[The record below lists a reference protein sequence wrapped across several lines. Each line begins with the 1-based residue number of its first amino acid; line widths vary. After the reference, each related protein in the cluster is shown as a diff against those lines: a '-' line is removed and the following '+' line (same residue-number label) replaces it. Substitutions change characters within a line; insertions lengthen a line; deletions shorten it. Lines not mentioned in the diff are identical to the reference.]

1 MLGLMNLMEKQVN
14 KSDFYSSFD
23 ATMLVASFLFSGMG
37 GVYFFGVFEDRV
49 WGVFVGCL
57 VLSKNVIFFN
67 LEVLIARFYF
77 SSRPKKV

>member
-23 ATMLVASFLFSGMG
+23 ATILVASFFVFRNG
-37 GVYFFGVFEDRV
+37 GSLFFGVFEDRV

-57 VLSKNVIFFN
+57 VLSKNAIFFN

-77 SSRPKKV
+77 SSRPKKE

>member
-1 MLGLMNLMEKQVN
+1 
-14 KSDFYSSFD
+14 
-23 ATMLVASFLFSGMG
+23 MG

-77 SSRPKKV
+77 SSRPKKE

>member
-1 MLGLMNLMEKQVN
+1 
-14 KSDFYSSFD
+14 
-23 ATMLVASFLFSGMG
+23 MG
-37 GVYFFGVFEDRV
+37 GYFFGVFEDRV

-77 SSRPKKV
+77 SSRPKKE

>member
-23 ATMLVASFLFSGMG
+23 ATMLVASFF
-37 GVYFFGVFEDRV
+37 FFGVFEDRV
-49 WGVFVGCL
+49 WAVFVGCL
-57 VLSKNVIFFN
+57 VLSKNAIFFN

-77 SSRPKKV
+77 SSRPKKE

>member
-14 KSDFYSSFD
+14 KSDFYSLFD
-23 ATMLVASFLFSGMG
+23 ATILVASFLFSGMG
-37 GVYFFGVFEDRV
+37 GSLFFGVFEDRV

-57 VLSKNVIFFN
+57 VLSKNAIFFN

-77 SSRPKKV
+77 SSRPKKG